1 MTPKSAF
8 FMAGTIA
15 CQRSSAG
22 NLSAL
27 PSHAT
32 SRLGHERHR
41 NTFEQCPLWVRSGHR
56 GWLKECPLYP
66 QKQTLIERVGMS
78 ALCQKRTLAVQ
89 ENSDLS
95 RRQTTM
101 KLATDL
107 PNGDLQH
114 LREMTLRSA

>member
-1 MTPKSAF
+1 
-8 FMAGTIA
+8 MALLMP
-15 CQRSSAG
+15 Q
-22 NLSAL
+22 
-27 PSHAT
+27 
-32 SRLGHERHR
+32 
-41 NTFEQCPLWVRSGHR
+41 SGRRPQH
-56 GWLKECPLYP
+56 
-66 QKQTLIERVGMS
+66 QKQTFAVQLEMS
-78 ALCQKRTLAVQ
+78 ALCQKRTFAVQ